1 MGASSS
7 KAATSAAKTSSR
19 TLPRHAPGATP
30 IAPFVEPSSYV
41 AAPVV
46 AADAKDLKLN
56 EMMHALRVDTADV
69 SAVDYGYAPAQ
80 HTRVALKP
88 RAEREGLLKPR
99 ELRDALERHRAQGFA
114 ASTVKDILARRPAM
128 NAEHLKLALTHM
140 RVHRLSEI
148 EGAQPGTTVVLGE
161 WA

>member
-7 KAATSAAKTSSR
+7 KTATSAVKTTSR

-46 AADAKDLKLN
+46 ADDAKDLKLN
-56 EMMHALRVDTADV
+56 DMMRALRVDTADV

-80 HTRVALKP
+80 HSTVELKP
-88 RAEREGLLKPR
+88 RAEREGLFKPR
-99 ELRDALERHRAQGFA
+99 ELREALERHRAQGFA
-114 ASTVKDILARRPAM
+114 VSALKDILARRPAV
-128 NAEHLKLALTHM
+128 NVQHLELTLKHM
-140 RVHRLSEI
+140 RIHRLHEM
-148 EGAQPGTTVVLGE
+148 EGAQAGTTVVVGE